1 MAGTDSDAEQTLE
14 NYENS
19 AVQRGTYLCNSKL
32 GTTIACSVVK
42 YNDI

>member
-19 AVQRGTYLCNSKL
+19 AVHNAPSCSYTHLSYLL
-32 GTTIACSVVK
+32 GP
-42 YNDI
+42 